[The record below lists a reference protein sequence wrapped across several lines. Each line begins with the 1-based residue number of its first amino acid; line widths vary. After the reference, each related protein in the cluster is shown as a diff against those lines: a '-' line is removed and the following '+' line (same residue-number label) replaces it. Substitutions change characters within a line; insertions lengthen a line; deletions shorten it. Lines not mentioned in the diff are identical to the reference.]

1 VILIVVGER
10 LILMIQIFS
19 WLNSTQNEVDPDLPV
34 HFCSH
39 FSSAIFPS
47 ADDVRVP
54 FDVTVCSTTRGS
66 QRLRIVLLLL
76 LIPFPS
82 HNRDEMYGFC
92 LLKGLNG

>member
-34 HFCSH
+34 HFCGH

-54 FDVTVCSTTRGS
+54 LDVAVCSSATHGR
-66 QRLRIVLLLL
+66 QRLRIVAPIIYSNSITSSLFFYR
-76 LIPFPS
+76 IS
-82 HNRDEMYGFC
+82 IE
-92 LLKGLNG
+92 